1 MLKPLGE
8 RLDLVA
14 ERREV
19 RDGIWAREQ
28 SGQRNI

>member
-19 RDGIWAREQ
+19 RDRIPAREQ
-28 SGQRNI
+28 LG